1 METKKDVNAP
11 KTLEDAVAE
20 RGEKVVLLLKKSL
33 GRKHFR
39 YALGEG
45 PAPLPCM
52 TDGDARRDA
61 LTYSVY
67 AEYKDDEMH
76 TVGSVPDFSCERIT
90 AEGFCRLLARILATP
105 LSLDAIYEDSFT
117 P

>member
-1 METKKDVNAP
+1 MEKQTDTP
-11 KTLEDAVAE
+11 KPSTLELAIKE
-20 RGEKVVLLLKKSL
+20 RGEKMVLLLKKSV

-39 YALGEG
+39 YAIGEA
-45 PAPLPCM
+45 PAPLPCI
-52 TDGDARRDA
+52 TDGEARVKA
-61 LTYSVY
+61 TTYSIY
-67 AEYKDDEMH
+67 AEYKDEKTH
-76 TVGSVPDFSCERIT
+76 TVGAVPDFSCERTT